1 MQWGLIPS
9 WSKDSSGAAVN
20 SAVMARWPS
29 GEGWRWVVGAALSA
43 VLVYWLAVHR
53 RLLLALLLASSRNV
67 AWHAVH
73 RNNLQLSRT
82 IYTVPLAWY
91 VSSESPS
98 FAFLTATRY
107 VRPTM
112 VSLKDG
118 MEREDIP
125 FESMFTSERDS
136 FASRGKLIVE
146 RSRVRTG
153 FEEDSCLEGT
163 QQILGDSYV
172 VECFG
177 PSGTFSFFSGDRE
190 WVDSYY
196 NIVKSARLP

>member
-1 MQWGLIPS
+1 
-9 WSKDSSGAAVN
+9 
-20 SAVMARWPS
+20 MARWPS
-29 GEGWRWVVGAALSA
+29 GKRWRWVVGVALSA

-53 RLLLALLLASSRNV
+53 RHLLASSRNV

-82 IYTVPLAWY
+82 IYTVPLAWQ
-91 VSSESPS
+91 VSSEGPS
-98 FAFLTATRY
+98 SAFLIATRY
-107 VRPTM
+107 VRNPTM
-112 VSLKDG
+112 VSLEDG

-146 RSRVRTG
+146 RRRVRTG

-163 QQILGDSYV
+163 QQILGDAYV

-177 PSGTFSFFSGDRE
+177 PSGTVSLFSGDRE

>member
-1 MQWGLIPS
+1 
-9 WSKDSSGAAVN
+9 
-20 SAVMARWPS
+20 MARWPS
-29 GEGWRWVVGAALSA
+29 GKRWRWVVGVALSA

-53 RLLLALLLASSRNV
+53 RLLLASSRNV

-118 MEREDIP
+118 IEREDIP

-146 RSRVRTG
+146 RRRVRTG
-153 FEEDSCLEGT
+153 FEEDLCLEGT
-163 QQILGDSYV
+163 QQILGDAYV

-177 PSGTFSFFSGDRE
+177 PSGTVSLFSGDRE

>member
-1 MQWGLIPS
+1 LISPA
-9 WSKDSSGAAVN
+9 DAVN
-20 SAVMARWPS
+20 SAVMARWSS
-29 GEGWRWVVGAALSA
+29 GKRWRWVVGVALSA
-43 VLVYWLAVHR
+43 VLVYWLSVHR
-53 RLLLALLLASSRNV
+53 RLLLRALLASSRNV

-82 IYTVPLAWY
+82 IYTVPLSWY

-98 FAFLTATRY
+98 VAFLTATRH
-107 VRPTM
+107 VRPTF

-136 FASRGKLIVE
+136 FAGRGKLIVE
-146 RSRVRTG
+146 RRRVRTG
-153 FEEDSCLEGT
+153 FEEDLCLEGT
-163 QQILGDSYV
+163 QQILGDAYV

-177 PSGTFSFFSGDRE
+177 PSGTVSFFSGDRE
-190 WVDSYY
+190 RADSYY

>member
-1 MQWGLIPS
+1 
-9 WSKDSSGAAVN
+9 
-20 SAVMARWPS
+20 MARWPS
-29 GEGWRWVVGAALSA
+29 GKQWRWVVGVALSA
-43 VLVYWLAVHR
+43 ILVYWLAVHR

-67 AWHAVH
+67 AWHTVH

-98 FAFLTATRY
+98 FAFLTAGLTYR
-107 VRPTM
+107 TM

-146 RSRVRTG
+146 RRRVRTG
-153 FEEDSCLEGT
+153 FEEDLCLEGT
-163 QQILGDSYV
+163 QQILGDAYF

-177 PSGTFSFFSGDRE
+177 PSGTVSFFSGDRE

>member
-1 MQWGLIPS
+1 
-9 WSKDSSGAAVN
+9 
-20 SAVMARWPS
+20 MARWPS
-29 GEGWRWVVGAALSA
+29 GKRWRWVVGVALSA

-146 RSRVRTG
+146 RRRVRTG
-153 FEEDSCLEGT
+153 FEEDLCLEGT
-163 QQILGDSYV
+163 QQFSVMPTLSNVSDRQVRFRSSQVIV
-172 VECFG
+172 
-177 PSGTFSFFSGDRE
+177 SGS
-190 WVDSYY
+190 
-196 NIVKSARLP
+196 IVTTISSRVHAFLRKNTCSCLDPQLAKSP